1 MTIINS
7 KFLEWIEE
15 IYKDLERYSMSI
27 AGPDICDEILNNSL
41 LYVIKHKD
49 RLSEHIE
56 DKKHLKNYL
65 KLKTKMELNTYYRN
79 KKNIESIFREDD
91 EGNFEI
97 RDEIFYENTQK
108 EFGQEEYIDL
118 NKCMSKLSAMCR
130 ELLTMKSERYTDS
143 EISNILGVAIGT
155 VGSRHTRCMQKLRE
169 LYFGNT
175 EVKI

>member
-1 MTIINS
+1 MVDINN
-7 KFLEWIEE
+7 KILLWIEE
-15 IYKDLERYSMSI
+15 IYKDLKRYAI
-27 AGPDICDEILNNSL
+27 TRGGPDICDEVLNNSI
-41 LYVIKHKD
+41 LYVIKNKD

-56 DKKHLKNYL
+56 DKKHLMNYL
-65 KLKTKMELNTYYRN
+65 KLKTKNEIIGYYRRE
-79 KKNIESIFREDD
+79 KNDVSLYREDD

-97 RDEIFYENTQK
+97 REDIYFENTQK
-108 EFGQEEYIDL
+108 EFGQDEYIDL
-118 NKCMSKLSAMCR
+118 NKCMSKLSSMCR